1 MWFIL
6 SLLIALIILNLLVAV
21 IGWLFESVLQ
31 NYVASNQ
38 MAKAQLLSSV
48 QNISLSVKK
57 DTSIEDK
64 FLVTVFYPSL
74 ENENE
79 ERKESE
85 KASKIE
91 FEEEK
96 TSDSE
101 SNDEGHSN
109 RTVSTAKKS
118 KTLRQSTTKEMA

>member
-1 MWFIL
+1 VWFIL

-57 DTSIEDK
+57 DTSIVDK

-101 SNDEGHSN
+101 SNDEGHSIGSV
-109 RTVSTAKKS
+109 TTAKKS
-118 KTLRQSTTKEMA
+118 KTLRQSTSKEMA

>member
-1 MWFIL
+1 VVVWFIL

-21 IGWLFESVLQ
+21 IGWLFESVLE
-31 NYVASNQ
+31 NYVSSNQ

-48 QNISLSVKK
+48 QNINLSMKK

-79 ERKESE
+79 LRQEIEQSSE
-85 KASKIE
+85 FVLE
-91 FEEEK
+91 DEK
-96 TSDSE
+96 VSDSD
-101 SNDEGHSN
+101 SFDEISEN
-109 RTVSTAKKS
+109 SS
-118 KTLRQSTTKEMA
+118 